1 MRVKVKATWNRGAP
15 LSERKLE
22 RTPAIRGELTVS
34 IWSWGDAPPKLT
46 ARLTD
51 SSATPLL
58 PPLHDVVLSRVDQW
72 RIVLRGIETLKTSR
86 GEVQVVQEWHVGARL
101 D

>member
-1 MRVKVKATWNRGAP
+1 
-15 LSERKLE
+15 
-22 RTPAIRGELTVS
+22 
-34 IWSWGDAPPKLT
+34 
-46 ARLTD
+46 
-51 SSATPLL
+51 L
-58 PPLHDVVLSRVDQW
+58 PPLHDVVLARVDQW